1 MKAKSALW
9 ESITKESKFMISAKT
24 TYVKAYLAPKILCV
38 PCECINLI
46 CSTVPQ
52 VHNKYSGERQLSHPD
67 FLPTTIDNEDFE
79 EEDN

>member
-1 MKAKSALW
+1 MKAY
-9 ESITKESKFMISAKT
+9 I
-24 TYVKAYLAPKILCV
+24 APRSFCV

-52 VHNKYSGERQLSHPD
+52 VHNEYSRERQLSHPE
-67 FLPTTIDNEDFE
+67 FLPTTIDEEDFE

>member
-1 MKAKSALW
+1 
-9 ESITKESKFMISAKT
+9 MISTKP
-24 TYVKAYLAPKILCV
+24 TYMKAYLAPKILSI

>member
-1 MKAKSALW
+1 MMATKTIPMKAYIK
-9 ESITKESKFMISAKT
+9 
-24 TYVKAYLAPKILCV
+24 PKILCV

-52 VHNKYSGERQLSHPD
+52 VHNEHSRERQLSHPD
-67 FLPTTIDNEDFE
+67 FLPITIDEEDFE